1 MVSRPS
7 AVVDDGAVGCLTP
20 MMQAYYSLLEEYDGG
35 KDSLS
40 IEKNSDNHQDDVAA

>member
-1 MVSRPS
+1 MSMVSRPS

-20 MMQAYYSLLEEYDGG
+20 MMQAYHSLLEEDDEG

-40 IEKNSDNHQDDVAA
+40 VEKNSGNH